1 MQQKTNKLKRF
12 KSKGAY
18 YIEFAFY
25 FFFLS
30 ITILGTIETI
40 IISEQ
45 EYVDSIIS
53 RELIGTSRQM
63 RNIMIEKFL
72 VSNWGKAGMQVFIFI
87 ATLLLVNELYETI
100 SEYRR
105 MLFREKLI
113 REGLRAPDD
122 YVDDY
127 VRVPLWKK
135 IVNLFSSK
143 RKKSYPSER
152 EMREALKKNKYYKG
166 E

>member
-1 MQQKTNKLKRF
+1 MIKAESKKF
-12 KSKGAY
+12 KAKSDY
-18 YIEFAFY
+18 CRTFI
-25 FFFLS
+25 FLFLFLTIGVFTSIS
-30 ITILGTIETI
+30 ITVTPEQKIVDIIMNQEVVGTVRHTRN
-40 IISEQ
+40 
-45 EYVDSIIS
+45 VA
-53 RELIGTSRQM
+53 IG
-63 RNIMIEKFL
+63 KFI
-72 VSNWGKAGMQVFIFI
+72 VSNFGKTGVLIFI
-87 ATLLLVNELYETI
+87 SIVMVGLANELYETI

-105 MLFREKLI
+105 MIFREKLI

>member
-1 MQQKTNKLKRF
+1 M
-12 KSKGAY
+12 
-18 YIEFAFY
+18 
-25 FFFLS
+25 
-30 ITILGTIETI
+30 ITP
-40 IISEQ
+40 EQ
-45 EYVDSIIS
+45 EYVDRIMRQEIVGSA
-53 RELIGTSRQM
+53 RQM

-72 VSNWGKAGMQVFIFI
+72 VSNWGKAGMQAFIFI
-87 ATLLLVNELYETI
+87 TTLLLANELYETI

-127 VRVPLWKK
+127 VRVPFWKK

-143 RKKSYPSER
+143 RKKSYSSER

>member
-1 MQQKTNKLKRF
+1 MQTHKIKRF
-12 KSKGAY
+12 RTKGAY
-18 YIEFAFY
+18 WGLFTFFLFAF
-25 FFFLS
+25 S
-30 ITILGTIETI
+30 IILICVIEILITP
-40 IISEQ
+40 EQ
-45 EYVDSIIS
+45 EYVDRIMRQEIVGSA
-53 RELIGTSRQM
+53 RQM

-72 VSNWGKAGMQVFIFI
+72 VSNWGKAGMQVFIAI
-87 ATLLLVNELYETI
+87 TTLLLANELYETI

-105 MLFREKLI
+105 MIFREKLI

>member
-1 MQQKTNKLKRF
+1 MQTHKIKRF
-12 KSKGAY
+12 RTKGAY
-18 YIEFAFY
+18 WWLFTFFLFAF
-25 FFFLS
+25 S
-30 ITILGTIETI
+30 IILICVIEILITP
-40 IISEQ
+40 EQ
-45 EYVDSIIS
+45 EYVDRIMRQEIVGSA
-53 RELIGTSRQM
+53 RQM

-72 VSNWGKAGMQVFIFI
+72 VSNWGKAGMQAFISI
-87 ATLLLVNELYETI
+87 TTLLLANELYETI

>member
-1 MQQKTNKLKRF
+1 MSNNNTKTF
-12 KSKGAY
+12 KSRRMYYRDSTY
-18 YIEFAFY
+18 YIL
-25 FFFLS
+25 FLS
-30 ITILGTIETI
+30 LSICCLWYTLVTP
-40 IISEQ
+40 EQ
-45 EYVDSIIS
+45 EFVAMIMNRETTGSI
-53 RELIGTSRQM
+53 RQI
-63 RNIMIEKFL
+63 RNIMIQKFL
-72 VSNWGKAGMQVFIFI
+72 VSNWGKAGMQIFI
-87 ATLLLVNELYETI
+87 AITTLLLANELYETI

-105 MLFREKLI
+105 MIFREKLI

-143 RKKSYPSER
+143 RKNSYPSER
-152 EMREALKKNKYYKG
+152 EMRKSLKNNKYYK

>member
-1 MQQKTNKLKRF
+1 MSNNNTKTF
-12 KSKGAY
+12 KSRRMYYRDSTY
-18 YIEFAFY
+18 YIL
-25 FFFLS
+25 FLS
-30 ITILGTIETI
+30 LSICCLWYTLVTP
-40 IISEQ
+40 EQ
-45 EYVDSIIS
+45 EFVAMIMNRETTGSI
-53 RELIGTSRQM
+53 RQI
-63 RNIMIEKFL
+63 RNIMIQKFL
-72 VSNWGKAGMQVFIFI
+72 VSNWGKAGMQVFIAI
-87 ATLLLVNELYETI
+87 TTLLLANELYETI

-105 MLFREKLI
+105 MIFREKLI

-127 VRVPLWKK
+127 VRVPFWKK

>member
-1 MQQKTNKLKRF
+1 M
-12 KSKGAY
+12 
-18 YIEFAFY
+18 
-25 FFFLS
+25 
-30 ITILGTIETI
+30 ITP
-40 IISEQ
+40 EQ
-45 EYVDSIIS
+45 EYVDRIMRQEIVGSA
-53 RELIGTSRQM
+53 RQM

-72 VSNWGKAGMQVFIFI
+72 VSNWGKAGMQAFIFI
-87 ATLLLVNELYETI
+87 TTLLLANELYETI

-127 VRVPLWKK
+127 VRVPFGKK

-152 EMREALKKNKYYKG
+152 EMREALKKNKL
-166 E
+166 

>member
-1 MQQKTNKLKRF
+1 M
-12 KSKGAY
+12 GAFHFFL
-18 YIEFAFY
+18 FAF
-25 FFFLS
+25 S
-30 ITILGTIETI
+30 IILICVIEILITP
-40 IISEQ
+40 EQ
-45 EYVDSIIS
+45 EYVDRIMRQEIVGSA
-53 RELIGTSRQM
+53 RQM

-72 VSNWGKAGMQVFIFI
+72 VSNWGKAGMQAFIFI
-87 ATLLLVNELYETI
+87 TTLLLANELYETI

-127 VRVPLWKK
+127 VRVPFWKK

-143 RKKSYPSER
+143 RKKSYSSER